1 MIFYGNCI
9 CIPYLSHQVNALSYK
24 VIKPVVA
31 TPICVTASGAFPKY
45 VLIRFFSLKLT
56 TTKQIQYLLNVCPY
70 LLLNVI
76 SNHRLNISSSASLPQ

>member
-45 VLIRFFSLKLT
+45 VLIRFFPC
-56 TTKQIQYLLNVCPY
+56 N
-70 LLLNVI
+70 
-76 SNHRLNISSSASLPQ
+76 